1 MSDVGVA
8 PTPAT
13 TRRPRRALD
22 GVVLVDKPH
31 GITSNAAL
39 QRVKRAFN
47 ADKAGH
53 TGTLDPLATG
63 LLPICFGEATKFSSG
78 LLDADKGYRAT
89 IELGATTDTGDRE
102 GAVIARGVVPTDL
115 AAIEDAVTAFRGDIL
130 QRPHRF
136 SAIKRDGRALYSY
149 AREGIDIEVEPRAV
163 RIIELDIEGWR
174 PPMLSINVVCS
185 KGTYIRS
192 LAEDIGTR
200 LGCGGHVA
208 ELRRTRVGHLTLE
221 DSVSLEQIEA
231 ASPENRDAWLQPLTR
246 LVEKL
251 RTIELDAA
259 AAAAF
264 LHGQR
269 IMLPAMVTSGASS
282 EPMEG
287 SLTAKGSREASS
299 APSSVTPVAIRV
311 AGLTG
316 DPGFL
321 GLATISMDGDRAFA
335 VPARVVAIRSD
346 RSTASAPG
354 AAGDAD
360 STPTLIP
367 DR

>member
-1 MSDVGVA
+1 MTGAGRDGVA
-8 PTPAT
+8 PTSV
-13 TRRPRRALD
+13 RRPRRALD
-22 GVVLVDKPH
+22 GVVFLDKPH
-31 GITSNAAL
+31 GITSNVAL

-63 LLPICFGEATKFSSG
+63 LLPICFGEATKFSTG

-102 GAVIARGVVPTDL
+102 GEVIARGVVPTDL
-115 AAIEDAVTAFRGDIL
+115 ATIEHALAAFRGDIL
-130 QRPHRF
+130 QRPHRY

-149 AREGIDIEVEPRAV
+149 ARAGIDVEVEPRAV
-163 RIIELDIEGWR
+163 RIILLDVEDWR
-174 PPMLSINVVCS
+174 PPMLSINVLCS

-208 ELRRTRVGHLTLE
+208 ELRRTRVGHLVL
-221 DSVSLEQIEA
+221 DDAVSLEQIEG
-231 ASPENRDAWLQPLTR
+231 ASPESRDALLQPLTR

-251 RTIELDAA
+251 RTIELDPT

-269 IMLPAMVTSGASS
+269 IALPATPSGVSS
-282 EPMEG
+282 
-287 SLTAKGSREASS
+287 TAPIA
-299 APSSVTPVAIRV
+299 VRV
-311 AGLTG
+311 AGSTG
-316 DPGFL
+316 DTGFL
-321 GLATISMDGDRAFA
+321 GLATVVQEDDRSLV
-335 VPARVVAIRSD
+335 VPTRVVAMRSD
-346 RSTASAPG
+346 RPSASASG
-354 AAGDAD
+354 SAD
-360 STPTLIP
+360 NAETTATPVP
-367 DR
+367 DHQRT